1 MSLKIKIIV
10 TSLFLIIILGVCGFL
25 YYKYAAGFDNKKQ
38 YEVAEKLYKEGNYQ
52 EAYVSFL
59 NIKYFS
65 KYRKAAVLKQ
75 ALSAEKLGDWPVAE
89 NKYEEFLKLEKN
101 ANSFAERAKYS
112 YAKAC
117 YMNKNYDKAV
127 NLFLD
132 IRKNSAVDDY
142 KKASDYF
149 LGKISLAK
157 NLTTPAKKY
166 YMSYIKNVPTGTY
179 SLSIAT
185 DALNLPL
192 NEQEA
197 VLVSKIFLANQK
209 YDDAISALKNT
220 PKEKCWTYLAIANY
234 YKNDF
239 DKFKKLAI
247 EGYSKNCKNITREDL
262 ISFTDFYISMQKDA
276 QKALSD
282 LQKSNANSVIPDYFI
297 YKKAQYLPEDK
308 KITELKE
315 IVKKYPK
322 SSYITDCLEKI
333 FFDFG
338 NRKQYRAAAKT
349 GEIFTLK
356 FPDAKAEPQ
365 ILFWTG
371 KYLQKIRNDEE
382 ANQYFTKVKEKYPSS
397 YYAFRAENSEQ
408 NPKISWLFTKNL
420 LPAPKEI
427 KFPIQTLQ
435 EKDLPLAHLFLDLHD
450 GTIWDEIPFNNS
462 AVRAW
467 VEYKNKNIPKSVY
480 LANKYITESKTK
492 IPYDNPVWK
501 LAFPIMYEELI
512 NKNCQKYNLDAF
524 LILSLIKEESHFN
537 EKAVSATNAT
547 GLMQLMIPTAEDT
560 AEKIGMMPP
569 DEKKLQ
575 NPEYN
580 IALGTAYFADVLAQ
594 TGNFPMFAVGGYNGG
609 PNAMNK
615 WVENHKSNDLDEF
628 VENIAYDETQ
638 FYIKKV
644 YRSRYN
650 YSKIYEK

>member
-1 MSLKIKIIV
+1 MSLKVKIIV

-38 YEVAEKLYKEGNYQ
+38 YEIAEKLYNEEKYQ
-52 EAYVSFL
+52 ASYAAFL
-59 NIKYFS
+59 KIKYFS

-101 ANSFAERAKYS
+101 INSFSERAKYS

-117 YMNKNYDKAV
+117 YMNKNYDKAA

-132 IRKNSAVDDY
+132 IRKNSTIDDY

-157 NLTTPAKKY
+157 DLANPAKKY

-179 SLSIAT
+179 SLHIAF
-185 DALNLPL
+185 DAMNMSL
-192 NEQEA
+192 NEQEKI
-197 VLVSKIFLANQK
+197 LISKIFLANQK
-209 YDDAISALKNT
+209 FDEAKDILKDI

-239 DKFKKLAI
+239 DKFKSLTL
-247 EGYSKNCKNITREDL
+247 EGYSKHCKNIIREDL
-262 ISFTDFYISMQKDA
+262 INFTDFYVSMQKDK
-276 QKALSD
+276 QKTLSD

-297 YKKAQYLPEDK
+297 YKKAQYLSEDK
-308 KITELKE
+308 KITELKD

-322 SSYITDCLEKI
+322 SSYIADCLEKI

-338 NRKQYRAAAKT
+338 KRKQYRAAVRT
-349 GEIFTLK
+349 GEIFLTK
-356 FPDAKAEPQ
+356 FPDMKAEPQ

-371 KYLQKIRNDEE
+371 KYLQKLKNQEE
-382 ANQYFTKVKEKYPSS
+382 ANQYFSKVMEKYPSS
-397 YYAFRAENSEQ
+397 YYAFRAEKSEQ
-408 NPKISWLFTKNL
+408 NQNTSWLFTKNI
-420 LPAPKEI
+420 LPEQKEI

-435 EKDLPLAHLFLDLHD
+435 EKDLPLTNLFLDVND
-450 GTIWDEIPFNNS
+450 RTIWDEIPFNNL
-462 AVRAW
+462 AIRAW

-512 NKNCQKYNLDAF
+512 NTNCQKYNLDSF

-537 EKAVSATNAT
+537 EKAISTTNAT
-547 GLMQLMIPTAEDT
+547 GLMQLMMPTAEDT
-560 AEKIGMMPP
+560 AEKIGMASP
-569 DEKKLQ
+569 DENKLY

-580 IALGTAYFADVLAQ
+580 IALGTAYFAEVLNQ
-594 TGNFPMFAVGGYNGG
+594 TGNFPMYAVGGYNGG

-650 YSKIYEK
+650 YFKIYEN